1 MFFFLFLLG
10 VAVFYKSLMVFFV
23 QDDFILIN
31 HFSQNSLIIDVKSAI
46 GSPEVTHWRPMHNL
60 YFLIAGNI
68 FYKNYSAYHFFTL
81 LIHAGVAFLIF
92 KIANKIT
99 NNLKI
104 AYVSSF
110 IYAIHPAHFVT
121 LFWISGSATTIGF
134 FFLLLSFLLYLQEK
148 KRASIFSFLLSLLA
162 SEAMIAGFG
171 LFVIYQF
178 LFRDRKIIN
187 LFTGRLLMAATIFA
201 LIRLLFLTPKSTY
214 DSYQINI
221 WPQIFTNTKYY
232 LLRVAGFAEVSGDL
246 IVSIALLGL
255 LLFTAI
261 NIARGLKYRSDHRV
275 IIFALSLIILG
286 LFPFVLISNLSPHY
300 MNISVFGLALLIS
313 ISLSKLRLTNTIAF
327 LLIFLLLSFLNVR
340 KTYQDHWVIKRSDL
354 SEKYI
359 HEIENSNI
367 PEESMIIFNDNY
379 ISTSEDAYIS
389 LGTGKAID
397 FWFGGKNYQY
407 CFTAFESCEEK

>member
-92 KIANKIT
+92 KIVKDLTKNIRVAFI
-99 NNLKI
+99 
-104 AYVSSF
+104 SSF
-110 IYAIHPAHFVT
+110 IYAVHPAHFVT

>member
-121 LFWISGSATTIGF
+121 LFWISGSATSIGF